1 MGYAVHAVKGGG
13 MQYQSIYSQENIKYY
28 ANFLVSL
35 AWAVEIIAVVIG
47 LTISVVM
54 GLATYNSFEQSG
66 GAGFVEGTAAILV
79 TALPFIL
86 IAIVELCKIPLV
98 FAFMA
103 VKSLYW
109 RILFLGFV
117 LFLCLITFETM
128 FNGFERNFANLNR
141 AIDERAVEN
150 ANFDQEK
157 QLLEMR
163 RAQILKFTED
173 ELLADVALSRQ
184 GVSAQFDAQTAT
196 TNARLREQL
205 NAIDYSFE
213 DELNAKIDEL
223 MRTRD
228 GYYESWSAETVMVE
242 ERFSEMLLGNIAG
255 SSDERDRL
263 LSELEALK
271 AEFEEERE
279 AAGFFTET
287 TVENRYRALIADKE
301 RQLQAIT
308 LGYLGGDALT
318 KQAQMEDRLGNQ
330 MTFVNTKYD
339 RRIKEVNERI
349 DSAKQEILDRFA
361 ENEALESAAYAVA
374 ARDRREFIELRESE
388 LDAIQAYEDDKY
400 NELSI
405 MAEQSFGIDEQIFKL
420 NSEVLVNDA
429 EVRQLI
435 NQNQIYRLAM
445 YAYNVDEGADVD
457 KHMLGTIA
465 LIWFGS
471 LSVITAVTGVM
482 LALGGF
488 YLRRF
493 VADDRDEAAVA

>member
-1 MGYAVHAVKGGG
+1 MK
-13 MQYQSIYSQENIKYY
+13 YQSIYSQAHVKYY

-35 AWAVEIIAVVIG
+35 AWAVEILAVVIG

-103 VKSLYW
+103 VKSMFW
-109 RILFLGFV
+109 RILFLAFV

-141 AIDERAVEN
+141 AIDERGVEN

-157 QLLEMR
+157 QLLDMR

-173 ELLADVALSRQ
+173 ELLTEVDSSRR
-184 GVSAQFDAQTAT
+184 GVSEQFEAQTEE
-196 TNARLREQL
+196 TNTRLRQQL

-213 DELNAKIDEL
+213 DELNDKIEEL
-223 MRTRD
+223 MQIRD
-228 GYYESWSAETVMVE
+228 DYYDAWSADTAMVE

-271 AEFEEERE
+271 REFEEERA

-318 KQAQMEDRLGNQ
+318 KQAQMEDRLGSQ
-330 MTFVNTKYD
+330 MEFVNSKYE
-339 RRIKEVNERI
+339 RRIKELNERI
-349 DSAKQEILDRFA
+349 DATKQEILDRFA
-361 ENEALESAAYAVA
+361 ENEASESAAYAVA
-374 ARDRREFIELRESE
+374 ARDRSEFIELRESE
-388 LDAIQAYEDDKY
+388 LNSIQTYQDDKY
-400 NELSI
+400 AELDV

-420 NSEVLVNDA
+420 NSEVLINDA

-471 LSVITAVTGVM
+471 LSIITAVTGVM
-482 LALGGF
+482 LALAGF

-493 VADDRDEAAVA
+493 VAEDRDEGSLA

>member
-1 MGYAVHAVKGGG
+1 MK
-13 MQYQSIYSQENIKYY
+13 YQSIYSQEHVKYY

-35 AWAVEIIAVVIG
+35 AWAVEILAVVIG

-103 VKSLYW
+103 VKSMFW
-109 RILFLGFV
+109 RILFLAFV

-141 AIDERAVEN
+141 AIDERGVEN

-173 ELLADVALSRQ
+173 ELLTEVDISRR
-184 GVSAQFDAQTAT
+184 GVSEQFEAQTEE
-196 TNARLREQL
+196 TNTRLRQQL

-213 DELNAKIDEL
+213 DELNDKIEEL
-223 MRTRD
+223 MQIRD
-228 GYYESWSAETVMVE
+228 GYYDAWSADTAMVE

-271 AEFEEERE
+271 REFEE
-279 AAGFFTET
+279 
-287 TVENRYRALIADKE
+287 VHN
-301 RQLQAIT
+301 
-308 LGYLGGDALT
+308 
-318 KQAQMEDRLGNQ
+318 N
-330 MTFVNTKYD
+330 
-339 RRIKEVNERI
+339 
-349 DSAKQEILDRFA
+349 
-361 ENEALESAAYAVA
+361 
-374 ARDRREFIELRESE
+374 
-388 LDAIQAYEDDKY
+388 YE
-400 NELSI
+400 
-405 MAEQSFGIDEQIFKL
+405 
-420 NSEVLVNDA
+420 
-429 EVRQLI
+429 
-435 NQNQIYRLAM
+435 
-445 YAYNVDEGADVD
+445 
-457 KHMLGTIA
+457 
-465 LIWFGS
+465 
-471 LSVITAVTGVM
+471 GV
-482 LALGGF
+482 
-488 YLRRF
+488 
-493 VADDRDEAAVA
+493 